1 MRILSCVMRVLSRG
15 MPHSPQCSK
24 CSASRSYSL
33 DDRLRVVGS
42 VTGTE
47 ALDATPILSS
57 INGLMQRMLKARE
70 L

>member
-1 MRILSCVMRVLSRG
+1 MH
-15 MPHSPQCSK
+15 HSPQSSK
-24 CSASRSYSL
+24 CSASRSYTL
-33 DDRLRVVGS
+33 DDRLRAVGT